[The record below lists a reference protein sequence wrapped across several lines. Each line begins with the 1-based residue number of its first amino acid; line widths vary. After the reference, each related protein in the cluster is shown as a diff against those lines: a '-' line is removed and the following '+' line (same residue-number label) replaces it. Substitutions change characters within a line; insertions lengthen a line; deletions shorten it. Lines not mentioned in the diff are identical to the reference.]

1 VKLYAKKCRCE
12 EISPFYK
19 LFEKIN
25 EKKQTDEVLKHL
37 INAKEELVNALKSF
51 IEKTAVKTKK
61 TAKSLRKPYL
71 YHCLK
76 KRCMKLLRNFMR
88 NLLQ

>member
-1 VKLYAKKCRCE
+1 MQKKCRCE
-12 EISPFYK
+12 EICPFYK

-51 IEKTAVKTKK
+51 LEKTAVKTKK
-61 TAKSLRKPYL
+61 TAKKI
-71 YHCLK
+71 K
-76 KRCMKLLRNFMR
+76 IE
-88 NLLQ
+88 